1 MYKAKYEINKE
12 MNNRG
17 RRASLPAQSLGNT
30 ESNRSFKQ
38 KKKKKAKRALPCIE
52 LPEECGD
59 REEAVS
65 EELKEFM
72 RDIEPED
79 SEDEERFYRDL
90 PFNEKVRLRNKLL
103 YGSNSSVNSDILK
116 HLGPD
121 SANHSRK
128 GSRRGSTK
136 DSSDEKMDEPVMDE
150 DEYQQWLI
158 ENEKKQTK
166 FTEMEIVALWN
177 QFKLNFPHGTVSK
190 PQLTEL
196 LQKVTI
202 LYFNHFE

>member
-1 MYKAKYEINKE
+1 

-17 RRASLPAQSLGNT
+17 RRASLPAQSLANV
-30 ESNRSFKQ
+30 EANRSFKQ
-38 KKKKKAKRALPCIE
+38 KKKKKAKRLPCIE
-52 LPEECGD
+52 LPEEVGE
-59 REEAVS
+59 REDAIS

-72 RDIEPED
+72 KDIEPED

-116 HLGPD
+116 HLGTD
-121 SANHSRK
+121 SANHSRR
-128 GSRRGSTK
+128 GSRRGSHTSTK
-136 DSSDEKMDEPVMDE
+136 HSSNDDMDEPVMDE
-150 DEYQQWLI
+150 DEYQQWI

-196 LQKVTI
+196 LQKVI
-202 LYFNHFE
+202 MIW

>member
-1 MYKAKYEINKE
+1 

-17 RRASLPAQSLGNT
+17 RRASLPAQSLGDGET
-30 ESNRSFKQ
+30 NRSFKQ
-38 KKKKKAKRALPCIE
+38 KKKKKAKRLPCIE
-52 LPEECGD
+52 LPEDCGD
-59 REEAVS
+59 REEAIS

-72 RDIEPED
+72 KDIEPED

-90 PFNEKVRLRNKLL
+90 PFNEKVRLRNKLM

-116 HLGPD
+116 HLGPQ
-121 SANHSRK
+121 SANHSRR
-128 GSRRGSTK
+128 GSRRGSHSSTK
-136 DSSDEKMDEPVMDE
+136 HSSNENMDDPVMDE
-150 DEYQQWLI
+150 DEYQQWLM

-196 LQKVTI
+196 LQKVYNI
-202 LYFNHFE
+202 